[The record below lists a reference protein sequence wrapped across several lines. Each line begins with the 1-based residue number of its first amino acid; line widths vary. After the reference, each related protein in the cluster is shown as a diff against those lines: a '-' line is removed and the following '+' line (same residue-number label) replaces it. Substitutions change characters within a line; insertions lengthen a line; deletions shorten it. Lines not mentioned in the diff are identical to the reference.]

1 MTEEA
6 VKITNKRTKCPPD
19 PQNLSVVAYDIIVTS
34 RPADGDKQQQ
44 LRRLT
49 PSSRE

>member
-1 MTEEA
+1 MELCNRMA
-6 VKITNKRTKCPPD
+6 KYSPD
-19 PQNLSVVAYDIIVTS
+19 PQNQSVVAYDIMVTS
-34 RPADGDKQQQ
+34 QPADGDKQQQ